1 MRLDEVELYNPDVY
15 SAAVP
20 HEAFRLLRKE
30 EPVHFQK
37 EPKGRGYWAI
47 TKYDDVVNISK
58 NPKTFSS
65 YHGTNIEDYSPDD
78 MDAVRMLMVNM
89 DPPQHNKFR
98 KLASVAF
105 TPRVVNKLEPRI
117 RELTGKIL
125 DHVAEKKDVDIVAE
139 MAGELPLQVICE
151 LGGVPHDER
160 HLIFD
165 WSNRLI
171 GFDDPEF
178 QTTFEDGKMAA
189 AEVWGYAN
197 QLAEGRKGK
206 TGDDFVTLL
215 VNAEVDGT
223 QLTEMEFDAFFLMLM
238 VAGNETTRNLISGG
252 ILALLENPSEHARL
266 IKDPS
271 LVPSAVEEMLR
282 WVTPV
287 MYFRRTTTSDVEI
300 RGTKIKQGEKV
311 VMYYPSANRD
321 EDIFTDPYKFD
332 VGRSPNEHLAF
343 GTGQH
348 FCLGASLARL
358 EIRIMFEEL
367 IRRLPKFELTGKAR
381 RLRSNFINGYKE
393 IPARFAPAGA

>member
-1 MRLDEVELYNPDVY
+1 M
-15 SAAVP
+15 
-20 HEAFRLLRKE
+20 
-30 EPVHFQK
+30 
-37 EPKGRGYWAI
+37 RGYWCI
-47 TKYDDVVNISK
+47 TKYDDIVNISK

-65 YHGTNIEDYSPDD
+65 YHGTNIEDYSPED
-78 MDAVRMLMVNM
+78 MEAVRMLMVNM

-117 RELTGKIL
+117 RELTAKIL
-125 DHVAEKKDVDIVAE
+125 DQVAEKKDVDIVAE

-160 HLIFD
+160 HLVFN

-178 QTTFEDGKMAA
+178 QTTLRRRANGRRRG
-189 AEVWGYAN
+189 VGYAN
-197 QLAEGRKGK
+197 SLAEGRKGK
-206 TGDDFVTLL
+206 TGDDLVTLL

-223 QLTEMEFDAFFLMLM
+223 QAHRDG
-238 VAGNETTRNLISGG
+238 VRR
-252 ILALLENPSEHARL
+252 LLPHARWSPATRPRETSSPAACWRCSR
-266 IKDPS
+266 IPPS
-271 LVPSAVEEMLR
+271 TSASPEILRSSPPPSKRCCAGSPR
-282 WVTPV
+282 SCISAA
-287 MYFRRTTTSDVEI
+287 RRRRDVEI

-321 EDIFTDPYKFD
+321 EDVFPDPFKFD
-332 VGRSPNEHLAF
+332 VGRTPNEHLAF

-358 EIRIMFEEL
+358 EIRVMFEEL
-367 IRRLPKFELTGKAR
+367 IRRLPKFELTGKPR

-393 IPARFAPAGA
+393 IPVRFTPARA

>member
-1 MRLDEVELYNPDVY
+1 L
-15 SAAVP
+15 
-20 HEAFRLLRKE
+20 
-30 EPVHFQK
+30 
-37 EPKGRGYWAI
+37 
-47 TKYDDVVNISK
+47 
-58 NPKTFSS
+58 
-65 YHGTNIEDYSPDD
+65 
-78 MDAVRMLMVNM
+78 DAVRMLMVNM

-105 TPRVVNKLEPRI
+105 TPRIVKALEPRI
-117 RELTGKIL
+117 RERASQIL
-125 DHVAEKKDVDIVAE
+125 DQVAAKKDIDVVAE

-151 LGGVPHDER
+151 LGGVPHEER
-160 HLIFD
+160 HLIFN

-178 QTTFEDGKMAA
+178 QTSLEDGQIAA
-189 AEVWGYAN
+189 AEVWAYAN
-197 QLAEGRKGK
+197 TLAEGRKGK
-206 TGDDFVTLL
+206 TGDDLVTIL

-223 QLTEMEFDAFFLMLM
+223 KLTEMEFDAFFLMLM

-252 ILALLENPSEHARL
+252 MLALLENPAEQERL
-266 IKDPS
+266 VKDPS
-271 LVPSAVEEMLR
+271 LIPSAVEEMLR

-287 MYFRRTTTSDVEI
+287 MYFRRTALADAEI

-321 EDIFTDPYKFD
+321 EDVFPDPFKFD
-332 VGRSPNEHLAF
+332 VGRTPNEHLAF

-367 IRRLPKFELTGKAR
+367 IRRLPKFELTGKPR

-393 IPARFAPAGA
+393 IPARFASARA